1 MQAFLSKKD
10 EKFRE
15 FAQNGHMGKV
25 VLQLGLPLALYQ
37 SLNQLFKILDTLMA
51 SHIGNSTVSAVA
63 YLSQINLMLSALGGG
78 LAVGSSIKISEA
90 YGAGKF
96 ELVKRRVSTLFA
108 MCAVLGGG
116 ILLLLAPFTPQ
127 FLRIMN
133 TPEEFIAEGSTY
145 FVLEL
150 VAMVITFFN
159 SVYIA
164 IERVRGN
171 SRRILYLNM
180 SVIAVK
186 LGLTAWFVYGLEGNV
201 TMIAMATI
209 FSQLVLLAAAVI
221 NLNHGENVF
230 GFSLKAI
237 DFKGEVIGPMIKLS
251 VPVIVEKAAF
261 AMGKV
266 VVNSMSTVYGSL
278 TVGALGISNNIGGI
292 TTMPQNGFQEGG
304 SAIIS
309 QNLGAKKPNRALSAF
324 RWTLLVNVICG
335 LIFMSLSLI
344 FLKPL
349 SGLFAKGDAE
359 FAGMIAEI
367 YRLEAL
373 GAIPLGVNAAV
384 LGMLYGFGKTKVTLF
399 MNFCRVFVFRIPVLW
414 ALQQF
419 TDLGNVSVGI
429 VMVVSN
435 VCSGI
440 LAAVIGAVEIG
451 KLRRMSASESAESGE
466 SSGKTAQNPAG
477 GSENPA
483 SDDGKSADTGC

>member
-1 MQAFLSKKD
+1 MGRKGEEGMKAFLSKKD

-63 YLSQINLMLSALGGG
+63 YLSQINLMLSAIGGG

-108 MCAVLGGG
+108 MCAILGGG
-116 ILLLLAPFTPQ
+116 ILLFLAPFTPQ

-133 TPEEFIAEGSTY
+133 TPEEFISEGSTY
-145 FVLEL
+145 FILEL

-180 SVIAVK
+180 SVIVVK
-186 LGLTAWFVYGLEGNV
+186 LGLTAWFVYGLAGDV
-201 TMIAMATI
+201 TMIAIATI
-209 FSQLVLLAAAVI
+209 LSQLVMLAAAVI
-221 NLNHGENVF
+221 NLNQGENVF

-237 DFKGEVIGPMIKLS
+237 AFKSEVVKPMVGLS
-251 VPVIVEKAAF
+251 IPVIVEKAAF

-266 VVNSMSTVYGSL
+266 VVNSMSTVYDSL

-304 SAIIS
+304 TAIIS
-309 QNLGAKKPNRALSAF
+309 QNLGAKKPDRALSAF
-324 RWTLLVNVICG
+324 KWTLGINVLCG
-335 LIFMSLSLI
+335 LFFMTLSLI
-344 FLKPL
+344 FLGPL
-349 SGLFAKGDAE
+349 SRLFSKGNAE
-359 FAGMIAEI
+359 FTGMIAEV

-373 GAIPLGVNAAV
+373 GAVPLGVNAAV
-384 LGMLYGFGKTKVTLF
+384 MGLLYGFGKTKITLF

-419 TDLGNVSVGI
+419 TNLGNISVGI

-435 VCSGI
+435 TCSGI
-440 LAAVIGAVEIG
+440 LAAVIAVIMIRKICREQGIKFFQAG
-451 KLRRMSASESAESGE
+451 KKA
-466 SSGKTAQNPAG
+466 
-477 GSENPA
+477 
-483 SDDGKSADTGC
+483 ADQEAKEDLLM

>member
-51 SHIGNSTVSAVA
+51 SHIGSSTVSAVA
-63 YLSQINLMLSALGGG
+63 YLSQIHLMLSAIGGG

-90 YGAGKF
+90 YGAGNF
-96 ELVKRRVSTLFA
+96 ELVKRRVSTLFS
-108 MCAVLGGG
+108 MCAILGGG
-116 ILLLLAPFTPQ
+116 ILLLLAPVTPQ
-127 FLRIMN
+127 FLRLMN

-145 FVLEL
+145 FILEL

-171 SRRILYLNM
+171 SRRILYLNT
-180 SVIAVK
+180 SVIVVK
-186 LGLTAWFVYGLEGNV
+186 LGLTAWFVYGLAGDV
-201 TMIAMATI
+201 TMIAIATI
-209 FSQLVLLAAAVI
+209 LSQLVLLVAAVI
-221 NLNHGENVF
+221 NLNQGENVF

-237 DFKGEVIGPMIKLS
+237 AFKGEVVKPMVRLS
-251 VPVIVEKAAF
+251 IPVIVEKAAF

-266 VVNSMSTVYGSL
+266 VVNSMSTAYGSL

-309 QNLGAKKPNRALSAF
+309 QNLGAKKPDRALSAF
-324 RWTLLVNVICG
+324 KWTLGINMGCG
-335 LIFMSLSLI
+335 LLFMTLSLI
-344 FLKPL
+344 LLGPL
-349 SGLFAKGDAE
+349 SRLFAGGDVE
-359 FAGMIAEI
+359 FAGMIAEV

-373 GAIPLGVNAAV
+373 GAIPLGVNASV
-384 LGMLYGFGKTKVTLF
+384 MGLLYGFGKTKVTLF

-414 ALQQF
+414 ALQRF
-419 TDLGNVSVGI
+419 TTLGNVSVGI

-435 VCSGI
+435 TCSGI
-440 LAAVIGAVEIG
+440 LAAVIATIEIRKICREYGIKFFPG
-451 KLRRMSASESAESGE
+451 K
-466 SSGKTAQNPAG
+466 
-477 GSENPA
+477 GSLFIER
-483 SDDGKSADTGC
+483 

>member
-51 SHIGNSTVSAVA
+51 SHIGSSTVSAVA
-63 YLSQINLMLSALGGG
+63 YLSQINLMLSAIGGG

-90 YGAGKF
+90 YGAGDF
-96 ELVKRRVSTLFA
+96 ELVKRRVSTLFS
-108 MCAVLGGG
+108 MCAILGGG

-127 FLRIMN
+127 FLRLMN

-145 FVLEL
+145 FILEL

-171 SRRILYLNM
+171 SRRILYLNT
-180 SVIAVK
+180 SVIVVK
-186 LGLTAWFVYGLEGNV
+186 LGLTAWFVYGLAGDV
-201 TMIAMATI
+201 TMIAIATI
-209 FSQLVLLAAAVI
+209 LSQLVLLTAAII
-221 NLNHGENVF
+221 NLNQGENVF

-237 DFKGEVIGPMIKLS
+237 AFKGEVVKPMVRLS
-251 VPVIVEKAAF
+251 IPVIVEKAAF

-266 VVNSMSTVYGSL
+266 VVNSMSTVYDSL

-309 QNLGAKKPNRALSAF
+309 QNLGAKKPERAISAF
-324 RWTLLVNVICG
+324 KWTLGINMGCG
-335 LIFMSLSLI
+335 LIFMTLSLI
-344 FLKPL
+344 FLGPL
-349 SGLFAKGDAE
+349 SHLFAGDDAE
-359 FAGMIAEI
+359 FAGMIAEV

-373 GAIPLGVNAAV
+373 GAIPLGVNSAV
-384 LGMLYGFGKTKVTLF
+384 MGLLYGFGKTKITLF
-399 MNFCRVFVFRIPVLW
+399 MNFCRVFMFRIPVLW

-419 TDLGNVSVGI
+419 TTLGNISVGI

-435 VCSGI
+435 TCSGI
-440 LAAVIGAVEIG
+440 LAAIIAAIEIRKICRSRG
-451 KLRRMSASESAESGE
+451 IKFLSDKKFVSVSEEMS
-466 SSGKTAQNPAG
+466 
-477 GSENPA
+477 
-483 SDDGKSADTGC
+483 DTPK

>member
-51 SHIGNSTVSAVA
+51 SHIGSSTVSAVA
-63 YLSQINLMLSALGGG
+63 YLSQINLMLSAIGGG

-90 YGAGKF
+90 YGAGDF
-96 ELVKRRVSTLFA
+96 ELVKRRVSTLFS
-108 MCAVLGGG
+108 MCAILGGG

-127 FLRIMN
+127 FLRLMN

-145 FVLEL
+145 FILEL

-171 SRRILYLNM
+171 SRRILYLNT
-180 SVIAVK
+180 SVIVVK
-186 LGLTAWFVYGLEGNV
+186 LGLTAWFVYGLAGDV
-201 TMIAMATI
+201 TMIAIATI
-209 FSQLVLLAAAVI
+209 LSQLVLLTAAII
-221 NLNHGENVF
+221 NLNQGENVF

-237 DFKGEVIGPMIKLS
+237 AFKGEVVKPMVRLS
-251 VPVIVEKAAF
+251 IPVIVEKAAF

-266 VVNSMSTVYGSL
+266 VVNSMSTVYDSL

-309 QNLGAKKPNRALSAF
+309 QNLGAKKPERAISAF
-324 RWTLLVNVICG
+324 KWTLGINMGCG
-335 LIFMSLSLI
+335 LIFMTLSLI
-344 FLKPL
+344 FLGPL
-349 SGLFAKGDAE
+349 SHLFAGDDAE
-359 FAGMIAEI
+359 FAGMIAEV

-373 GAIPLGVNAAV
+373 GAIPLGVNSAV
-384 LGMLYGFGKTKVTLF
+384 MGLLYGFGKTKITLL

-419 TDLGNVSVGI
+419 TTLGNISVGI

-435 VCSGI
+435 TCSGI
-440 LAAVIGAVEIG
+440 LAAIIAAIEIRKICCSQG
-451 KLRRMSASESAESGE
+451 IKFLSDKKLVSVSEEMS
-466 SSGKTAQNPAG
+466 
-477 GSENPA
+477 
-483 SDDGKSADTGC
+483 DTSK

>member
-1 MQAFLSKKD
+1 MSTFLSKKD

-90 YGAGKF
+90 YGAGKL
-96 ELVKRRVSTLFA
+96 ELVKRRVSTLFS
-108 MCAVLGGG
+108 MCAILGGG
-116 ILLLLAPFTPQ
+116 ILLLLGPFTPQ

-180 SVIAVK
+180 LVIVVK
-186 LGLTAWFVYGLEGNV
+186 LSLTAWFVYGLEGNV
-201 TMIAMATI
+201 TMIAIATI
-209 FSQLVLLAAAVI
+209 LSQLVMLVAAVI
-221 NLNHGENVF
+221 NLNQGENVF
-230 GFSLKAI
+230 GFSFRAI
-237 DFKGEVIGPMIKLS
+237 DFKGEVVKPMVKLS
-251 VPVIVEKAAF
+251 VPVVVEKAAF

-309 QNLGAKKPNRALSAF
+309 QNLGAKKPERALSAF
-324 RWTLLVNVICG
+324 KWTLLINVICG
-335 LIFMSLSLI
+335 LLFMSLSLI

-349 SGLFAKGDAE
+349 SALFSKGDAE
-359 FAGMIAEI
+359 FAGMIAEV

-373 GAIPLGVNAAV
+373 GAVPLGVNAAV
-384 LGMLYGFGKTKVTLF
+384 MGMLYGFGKTKITLL

-419 TDLGNVSVGI
+419 TSLGNVSVGI

-435 VCSGI
+435 TCSGI
-440 LAAVIGAVEIG
+440 LAAVIAAIEIRKICRSQG
-451 KLRRMSASESAESGE
+451 IKFLPGSKLSSLKRRTRNKEL
-466 SSGKTAQNPAG
+466 
-477 GSENPA
+477 GSEGKA
-483 SDDGKSADTGC
+483 DSDSEG

>member
-15 FAQNGHMGKV
+15 FAQNGKMSKV
-25 VLQLGLPLALYQ
+25 VLQIGLPLALYQ
-37 SLNQLFKILDTLMA
+37 SLNQLFKMLDTLMA
-51 SHIGNSTVSAVA
+51 SHIGSSTVSAVA

-90 YGAGKF
+90 YGAGEF

-108 MCAVLGGG
+108 MCAILGGG
-116 ILLLLAPFTPQ
+116 ILLFLAPFTPQ
-127 FLRIMN
+127 FLRLMN

-145 FVLEL
+145 FILEL

-180 SVIAVK
+180 SVIVVK
-186 LGLTAWFVYGLEGNV
+186 LSLTAWFVYGLKGDV
-201 TMIAMATI
+201 TMIAIATI
-209 FSQLVLLAAAVI
+209 LSQLVMLAAAVI
-221 NLNHGENVF
+221 NLNQGENVF
-230 GFSLKAI
+230 GFSLRAI
-237 DFKGEVIGPMIKLS
+237 DFKGEVVKPMVKLS
-251 VPVIVEKAAF
+251 APVIVEKAAF

-292 TTMPQNGFQEGG
+292 TTMPQNGFQECG

-309 QNLGAKKPNRALSAF
+309 QNMGAKKPERALSAF
-324 RWTLLVNVICG
+324 KWTLVINMLCG
-335 LIFMSLSLI
+335 LLFMSLSLI
-344 FLKPL
+344 FLGPL
-349 SGLFAKGDAE
+349 SNLFAKGDAE
-359 FAGMIAEI
+359 FAGMIAEV
-367 YRLEAL
+367 YRLEAI

-384 LGMLYGFGKTKVTLF
+384 MGMLYGFGKTKITLL

-414 ALQQF
+414 ALQRF
-419 TDLGNVSVGI
+419 TTLGNVSVGI

-435 VCSGI
+435 VCTGI
-440 LAAVIGAVEIG
+440 LAVIIAAVEIR
-451 KLRRMSASESAESGE
+451 KICRVHDIKFLRR
-466 SSGKTAQNPAG
+466 
-477 GSENPA
+477 
-483 SDDGKSADTGC
+483 

>member
-1 MQAFLSKKD
+1 MQANLSKKD

-51 SHIGNSTVSAVA
+51 SHIGSSTVSAVA

-90 YGAGKF
+90 YGAGDF
-96 ELVKRRVSTLFA
+96 ELVKRRVSTLFS
-108 MCAVLGGG
+108 MCAILGGG

-127 FLRIMN
+127 FLRLMN

-145 FVLEL
+145 FILEL
-150 VAMVITFFN
+150 VAMVVTFFN

-171 SRRILYLNM
+171 SRRILYLNT
-180 SVIAVK
+180 SVIVVK
-186 LGLTAWFVYGLEGNV
+186 LGLTAWFVYGLAGNV
-201 TMIAMATI
+201 TMIAIATI
-209 FSQLVLLAAAVI
+209 LSQLVLLAAAII
-221 NLNHGENVF
+221 NLNQGENAF

-237 DFKGEVIGPMIKLS
+237 AFKSEVVKPMVRLS
-251 VPVIVEKAAF
+251 IPVIVEKAAF

-266 VVNSMSTVYGSL
+266 VVNSMSTVYDSL

-309 QNLGAKKPNRALSAF
+309 QNLGAKKPERALSAF
-324 RWTLLVNVICG
+324 KWTLGINMVCG
-335 LIFMSLSLI
+335 LIFMTLSLI
-344 FLKPL
+344 FLGPL
-349 SGLFAKGDAE
+349 SRLFAGDDAE
-359 FAGMIAEI
+359 FAGMIAEV

-373 GAIPLGVNAAV
+373 GAIPLGVNSAV
-384 LGMLYGFGKTKVTLF
+384 MGLLYGFGKTKITLF

-419 TDLGNVSVGI
+419 TTLGNISVGI

-435 VCSGI
+435 TCSGI
-440 LAAVIGAVEIG
+440 LAAIIAAVEI
-451 KLRRMSASESAESGE
+451 RRIVKNLTNE
-466 SSGKTAQNPAG
+466 NG
-477 GSENPA
+477 GI
-483 SDDGKSADTGC
+483 

>member
-1 MQAFLSKKD
+1 MQALLSKKD
-10 EKFRE
+10 ERFRE
-15 FAQNGHMGKV
+15 FAQNANMGKV

-37 SLNQLFKILDTLMA
+37 SLNQLFKMLDTLMA
-51 SHIGNSTVSAVA
+51 SHIGSSTVSAVA

-78 LAVGSSIKISEA
+78 LAVGASIKISEA

-96 ELVKRRVSTLFA
+96 ELVKRRVSTLFS
-108 MCAVLGGG
+108 MCAILGGG
-116 ILLLLAPFTPQ
+116 LLLLLGPFTPQ
-127 FLRIMN
+127 FLRLMN

-145 FVLEL
+145 FILEL

-171 SRRILYLNM
+171 SKRILYLNTT
-180 SVIAVK
+180 VIVVK
-186 LGLTAWFVYGLEGNV
+186 LGLTAWFVYGLAGSVN
-201 TMIAMATI
+201 MIALATI
-209 FSQLVLLAAAVI
+209 LSQLLLLAAAIV
-221 NLNHGENVF
+221 NLNQEGNLF
-230 GFSLKAI
+230 GFSVKAVA
-237 DFKGEVIGPMIKLS
+237 FKGDVVKPMVKLA

-278 TVGALGISNNIGGI
+278 TVGALGISNNFGGI

-309 QNLGAKKPNRALSAF
+309 QNLGAKKPERAISAF
-324 RWTLLVNVICG
+324 KWTLVIDVG
-335 LIFMSLSLI
+335 IGAVLMTLSLI
-344 FLKPL
+344 LLGPL
-349 SGLFAKGDAE
+349 ARLFAGGDAA
-359 FAGMIAEI
+359 FAEMIAEV

-384 LGMLYGFGKTKVTLF
+384 LSLLYGFGKTKITLF

-414 ALQQF
+414 ALQRF
-419 TDLGNVSVGI
+419 TTLGNVSVGV

-435 VCSGI
+435 AASGI
-440 LAAVIGAVEIG
+440 LAAVIAVIEIRKICRENG
-451 KLRRMSASESAESGE
+451 FRFFSRSSEQAAEE
-466 SSGKTAQNPAG
+466 
-477 GSENPA
+477 ENATREEDKPQE
-483 SDDGKSADTGC
+483 